1 MRFDSGVTDRIVNQ
15 LLTELDGIAKL
26 EGVVVIG
33 ATNRPD
39 IIDPALL
46 RPGRFD
52 RIIYVPPP
60 DREARLEILK
70 VHTRNMPL
78 AEDVNLE
85 EIAEITEGYT
95 GADLAALC
103 REAAIEALREEGKPT
118 KVKMKHFKQALER
131 VKPSISKD
139 DLKKYENIHEEF
151 KKMLYM

>member
-1 MRFDSGVTDRIVNQ
+1 
-15 LLTELDGIAKL
+15 

-60 DREARLEILK
+60 DLKARVEILK

-85 EIAEITEGYT
+85 EIARKTEGYT

-103 REAAIEALREEGKPT
+103 REAAITALREAGRPT
-118 KVKMKHFKQALER
+118 KVQMRHFMEALKT
-131 VKPSISKD
+131 VKASVSKE
-139 DLKKYENIHEEF
+139 DLEKYKRIEEEF
-151 KKMLYM
+151 RKILS